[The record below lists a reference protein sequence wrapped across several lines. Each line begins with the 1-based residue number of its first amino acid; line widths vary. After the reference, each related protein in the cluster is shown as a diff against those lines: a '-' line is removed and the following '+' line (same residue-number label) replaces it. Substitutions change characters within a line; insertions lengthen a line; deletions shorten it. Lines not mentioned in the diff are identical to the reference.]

1 MKENSFSKK
10 EKLTGEIRTGK
21 LFREGK
27 SMICFPLR
35 TVYAFSNET
44 DKSSC
49 RVLVSVPKKKF
60 KKATD
65 RNRIKRQMREAY
77 RLQKTQLLEILEEK
91 GLQIQIGINFIADK
105 MPEYSEIYE
114 QTGKIIDRLTEK
126 ISKRKKG

>member
-1 MKENSFSKK
+1 
-10 EKLTGEIRTGK
+10 
-21 LFREGK
+21 
-27 SMICFPLR
+27 
-35 TVYAFSNET
+35 
-44 DKSSC
+44 
-49 RVLVSVPKKKF
+49 
-60 KKATD
+60 
-65 RNRIKRQMREAY
+65 MREAY